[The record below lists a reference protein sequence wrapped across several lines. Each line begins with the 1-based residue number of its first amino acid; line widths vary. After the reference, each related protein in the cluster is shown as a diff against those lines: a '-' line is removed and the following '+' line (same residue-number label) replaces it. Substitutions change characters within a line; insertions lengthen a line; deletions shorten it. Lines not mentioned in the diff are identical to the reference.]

1 MSINLNWISSLV
13 RRSRRYQEGNR
24 QNMNEKKLDHADHK
38 TIEEINYL
46 RGFGV
51 IAVIIIHTTGYFTEI
66 KSYNNLVILNLWT
79 DVFSQFAVPL
89 FILISGFVLARNYRL
104 DFSITEFY
112 KKRIRSII
120 PQYLIFSIL
129 YTLFNNW
136 AVMQS
141 NPLSANLTLLLN
153 NIVHSNASYH
163 LWFFSIII
171 QLYILYPIIIK
182 IYEFCKLIDRAE
194 FMIALLLIIQTLWM
208 VGIHTSSY
216 SFIKLNFIS
225 FLFYFVLGI
234 YVVDYFDQLKTA
246 SKHLTPIYLITSLAL
261 TVGASCFIIIG
272 LTTGYD
278 YYSIPGYF
286 FIGSELIYPVLRIS
300 TFIFLL
306 NVAANLIGKRSLL
319 AKVIYRLGDYSF
331 GIYLI
336 HIFFNQ
342 YAIRILKNQAIDFN
356 SWAFYPIVFV
366 ITVVLSYLVVRLIS
380 YFPYSYYLIG
390 HRNQKRK
397 TRI

>member
-1 MSINLNWISSLV
+1 MD
-13 RRSRRYQEGNR
+13 
-24 QNMNEKKLDHADHK
+24 EKKLDHADHK

-66 KSYNNLVILNLWT
+66 KSYNTLVILNLWT

-182 IYEFCKLIDRAE
+182 IYEFCKRIDRAE

-261 TVGASCFIIIG
+261 TVGASFFIIIG

-300 TFIFLL
+300 TFILLL

-319 AKVIYRLGDYSF
+319 AKVIYRIGDYSF

-342 YAIRILKNQAIDFN
+342 YAIRILKNKAIDFN
-356 SWAFYPIVFV
+356 SWSFYPIVFV

>member
-1 MSINLNWISSLV
+1 M
-13 RRSRRYQEGNR
+13 E
-24 QNMNEKKLDHADHK
+24 HK

-51 IAVIIIHTTGYFTEI
+51 LAVIAIHTTGYFTEI
-66 KSYNNLVILNLWT
+66 KSYNALVLWTLWT

-89 FILISGFVLARNYRL
+89 FILISGFVLARNYRS
-104 DFSITEFY
+104 DFSITKFY
-112 KKRIRSII
+112 KNRIRSII

-141 NPLSANLTLLLN
+141 NALSENFALLLN

-182 IYEFCKLIDRAE
+182 SYDFCKSIGRAE
-194 FMIALLLIIQTLWM
+194 FMIAILLILQTLWM
-208 VGIHTSSY
+208 VGIHSS
-216 SFIKLNFIS
+216 SLPFIKLNFIS
-225 FLFYFVLGI
+225 FLFYFGLGI
-234 YVVDYFDQLKTA
+234 YIVDYFDQLKNA

-261 TVGASCFIIIG
+261 TIGSSFFIIIG

-278 YYSIPGYF
+278 YYSIPAYF

-300 TFIFLL
+300 TFILLL
-306 NVAANLIGKRSLL
+306 NFAASLVGKRSFL
-319 AKVIYRLGDYSF
+319 AKVIYRIGDYSF

-336 HIFFNQ
+336 HIFFNR
-342 YAIRILKNQAIDFN
+342 YAIEILINNAIDYN
-356 SWAFYPIVFV
+356 NWAFYPIVFV
-366 ITVVLSYLVVRLIS
+366 ITVIFSYLAVRLIS
-380 YFPYSYYLIG
+380 YVPYSYYLIG
-390 HRNQKRK
+390 HRNQNRK

>member
-1 MSINLNWISSLV
+1 MDENIIV
-13 RRSRRYQEGNR
+13 QTE
-24 QNMNEKKLDHADHK
+24 HK

-51 IAVIIIHTTGYFTEI
+51 LAVIAIHTTGYFTEI
-66 KSYNNLVILNLWT
+66 KSYNTLVLLNIWT

-89 FILISGFVLARNYRL
+89 FILISGFVLARKYRF
-104 DFSITEFY
+104 DFSLTEFY

-141 NPLSANLTLLLN
+141 NPLSANLALMLN
-153 NIVHSNASYH
+153 NIIHSNASYH

-182 IYEFCKLIDRAE
+182 IFNFCKRIDRAE
-194 FMIALLLIIQTLWM
+194 YMIAILLIIQTLWM
-208 VGIHTSSY
+208 VSIHSSSSPY
-216 SFIKLNFIS
+216 IKLNFMS
-225 FLFYFVLGI
+225 FLFYFGLGI
-234 YVVDYFDQLKTA
+234 YIVDYFDQLKKA

-261 TVGASCFIIIG
+261 TIGSSFFITIG
-272 LTTGYD
+272 LTTGHD

-286 FIGSELIYPVLRIS
+286 FIGSELIYPVLRIT
-300 TFIFLL
+300 TFILLL
-306 NVAANLIGKRSLL
+306 NLAASLVGRRSLL
-319 AKVIYRLGDYSF
+319 AKVIYRIGDYSF

-342 YAIRILKNQAIDFN
+342 YAIKILKNNAIDYN
-356 SWAFYPIVFV
+356 NWTFYPIVFV
-366 ITVVLSYLVVRLIS
+366 ITAIFSYVVVRLIS
-380 YFPYSYYLIG
+380 YVPYSYYIIG

-397 TRI
+397 TRT